1 VASGVPLQKTK
12 TAVKRIS
19 SEEGWLNMASENESS
34 GSKAVSDAPAK
45 ASLVN
50 DPRVRAIFYQALL
63 LAGVVWFFI
72 YIFGNLNANRASQ
85 NIRTGFDF
93 FGNTSSFDIGFTLID
108 YDRSSTFLDVLIVGF
123 LNTMLVAVI
132 GIILAT
138 ILGFALGIARLSS
151 NWIVAR
157 LATILVETFRNIP
170 LLLQMFFWYFGVLK
184 LMPGVKQSLEL
195 PLFIVFNNRGIVTPA
210 PILSDNF
217 NTVWIALL
225 ITIVAAFFVTR
236 WANARQDATGIRPPA
251 ARINAAMII
260 GVTGA
265 VWLISGAS
273 LNWSIPVLIGFNYQ
287 NGIHIP
293 PEFLALLWALTIYT
307 AVFIAEIVRAG
318 ILAVPTGQSEAAKSL
333 GLKEGDRLRQVI
345 IPQALRVIVPPLT
358 SQYLNL
364 TKNSSLA
371 VAIGY
376 PELVSV
382 FMGTSLNQTGQ
393 AVEVVA
399 VTMLIYLTLSLT
411 TSAFMNW
418 YNARIALTER

>member
-1 VASGVPLQKTK
+1 
-12 TAVKRIS
+12 
-19 SEEGWLNMASENESS
+19 MASENDLKSS
-34 GSKAVSDAPAK
+34 RISDAPAK
-45 ASLVN
+45 ASIIN
-50 DPRVRAIFYQALL
+50 DPKIRAVFYQFLL
-63 LAGVVWFFI
+63 LAGVVWFFV

-93 FGNTSSFDIGFTLID
+93 FSNTSSFEIGFTLIA
-108 YDRSSTFLDVLIVGF
+108 YDRSSTFADVLLVGF
-123 LNTMLVAVI
+123 LNTLLVAMI

-138 ILGFALGIARLSS
+138 LLGFALGIGRLSS
-151 NWIVAR
+151 NWIIAR
-157 LATILVETFRNIP
+157 LATIVVETLRNIP

-184 LMPGVKQSLEL
+184 LMPSVKQSLEL
-195 PLFIVFNNRGIVTPA
+195 PLYIVFNNRGIVTPA
-210 PILSDNF
+210 PLFSDNF
-217 NTVWIALL
+217 GIVWMALFIA
-225 ITIVAAFFVTR
+225 IVASFFVTR
-236 WANARQDATGIRPPA
+236 WANARQDATGARPPA
-251 ARINAAMII
+251 ARINAAIVI
-260 GVTGA
+260 GFVA
-265 VWLISGAS
+265 IVWLVSGAS
-273 LNWSIPVLIGFNYQ
+273 LDWSIPVLQGFNYK

-293 PEFLALLWALTIYT
+293 PEFLALLWALTLYT

-318 ILAVPTGQSEAAKSL
+318 ILAVPSGQSEAAKSL
-333 GLKEGDRLRQVI
+333 GLKEGDRLKQVI
-345 IPQALRVIVPPLT
+345 IPQAMRVIVPPLT

-393 AVEVVA
+393 AVEVVL
-399 VTMLIYLTLSLT
+399 VTMLIYLTLSLV